1 MLLKTAGIVIKYIKY
16 GESSIICKIY
26 TRELGL
32 LSFIINGIRSKS
44 SKNKI
49 ALLQPLTLLDLVIYN
64 KENSSIK
71 RISEMKIAYPF
82 KTSSLLLKKSVVL
95 LFLSEVLDRLLNE
108 ATPNIEVFD
117 FVTDALKGFDNALEN
132 YDNFHL
138 QFLIFLTSLL
148 GIQPLD
154 SKEMIENSIMQKVHY
169 EILELRILDELI
181 ANPFSSNININH
193 SLRKKFLDS
202 ILNFYKSHIDNF
214 GEMKSLKVLTEV
226 FSS

>member
-1 MLLKTAGIVIKYIKY
+1 
-16 GESSIICKIY
+16 
-26 TRELGL
+26 
-32 LSFIINGIRSKS
+32 
-44 SKNKI
+44 
-49 ALLQPLTLLDLVIYN
+49 
-64 KENSSIK
+64 
-71 RISEMKIAYPF
+71 
-82 KTSSLLLKKSVVL
+82 
-95 LFLSEVLDRLLNE
+95 
-108 ATPNIEVFD
+108 
-117 FVTDALKGFDNALEN
+117 
-132 YDNFHL
+132 
-138 QFLIFLTSLL
+138 LIFLTSLL